1 MERSARRVINIQS
14 LQGACRLDGAAD
26 SAVLYGTLRET
37 VGINTTRGI
46 LYSHILL
53 RSMISWG
60 DVNPEININP
70 KMWIYTCILELCGS
84 SAVIFD
90 IVMQCRLV
98 VQIILLL
105 WDLCTLDCDEDCGVE
120 FWPRSASILRV
131 SSVPQREKNKW
142 KDQQHLCC
150 CCCFYTRFLFSSR
163 ATTCFRFNTW

>member
-26 SAVLYGTLRET
+26 SAVLYGTFRET
-37 VGINTTRGI
+37 VEINTTRGI

-84 SAVIFD
+84 SAIIFYL
-90 IVMQCRLV
+90 VMQRRLV

-105 WDLCTLDCDEDCGVE
+105 RDLCTPDCDEDCGVE
-120 FWPRSASILRV
+120 FWPRLTSILRV
-131 SSVPQREKNKW
+131 SSVASKREKLMERPATPLLLFLHPVSVFISSHNLFQI
-142 KDQQHLCC
+142 QQ
-150 CCCFYTRFLFSSR
+150 TVI
-163 ATTCFRFNTW
+163 